1 MVESHDDPG
10 RDSVMILDEICSL
23 LARHARPDLRT
34 AVDGVLIFR
43 ADQPYPPSPTTYG
56 KVFALIGQGT
66 KRCAVGDR
74 LYDYG
79 PGQFLVTSVEL
90 PVTSHFIRASRERPG
105 LGVGL
110 TMDPAMVAEMLL
122 LERPGD
128 GGEAGGSSPS
138 SGLAVNVASGDLL
151 DAVVRLLRLLDRPA
165 DVDALAPLVKREI
178 VWRLIRDDRG
188 GVVRQLGLPDSSFS
202 QIARAVRWI
211 RDNYVE
217 RFTVE
222 DLARQ
227 AGVSLSTFH
236 RNFQAVTAMGPIQF
250 QKQIRLQQARLQ
262 LAADPDDVAGVGRRV
277 GYESPSQFSREY
289 RRQFGVPPSQ
299 DGSRLFATGDGT
311 RATVS

>member
-1 MVESHDDPG
+1 MV
-10 RDSVMILDEICSL
+10 LDEICSL
-23 LARHARPDLRT
+23 LSRYARPDLQT

-43 ADQPYPPSPTTYG
+43 ARQPYPPSPTTYG

-74 LYDYG
+74 VYEYG

-90 PVTSHFIRASRERPG
+90 PVTSYFVKASPERPG

-110 TMDPAMVAEMLL
+110 ILDPAMVAELL
-122 LERPGD
+122 LERPNGGRDSGGD
-128 GGEAGGSSPS
+128 SPP
-138 SGLAVNVASGDLL
+138 SGIAVNVASGELL

-165 DVDALAPLVKREI
+165 DIGVLAPLIKREI
-178 VWRLIRDDRG
+178 VWRLISDDRG

-227 AGVSLSTFH
+227 AGVSVSTFH
-236 RNFQAVTAMGPIQF
+236 RNFQVVTAMGPIQF

-262 LAADPDDVAGVGRRV
+262 LAADPDDVAGVSRRV

-289 RRQFGVPPSQ
+289 RRQFGVPPSR
-299 DGSRLFATGDGT
+299 DGYRLFSAGRGP
-311 RATVS
+311 RAMAD